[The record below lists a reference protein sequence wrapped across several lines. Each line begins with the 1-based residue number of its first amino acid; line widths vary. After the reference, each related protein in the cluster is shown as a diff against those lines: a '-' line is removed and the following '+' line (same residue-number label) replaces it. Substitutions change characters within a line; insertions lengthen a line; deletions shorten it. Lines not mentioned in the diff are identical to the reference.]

1 MNDIEKRVV
10 ELTKIL
16 NDANYNYYILD
27 NPTISDQEFDKYLK
41 ELMEIEM
48 EYPYLK
54 KDDSPTMRVGGD
66 VISGFDKINHNIPM
80 LSIGDVFN
88 YDEIISFDN
97 KIKKEGFNPNYVC
110 ELKIDG
116 LSVSL
121 QYKKGK
127 LFKAATRGNG
137 RVGDDITNN
146 VKTIK
151 TVPLTLNKEIDIE
164 VRGEIYMS
172 HDTLSKINIE
182 REKKGEAKLLNCR
195 NAASGSIKL
204 LDSKEVA
211 KRNLECF
218 IYHLPNPLDYG
229 LRTHDEALKF
239 MSDLGFRVN
248 PNNRLVKDVNEVVDF
263 IEDISNLRDKLSYD
277 IDGVVVKINDIETQ
291 TKMGSTNKYPRWC
304 IAYKFPA
311 EIVYTKLIDILFT
324 VGRTG
329 QITPNAVLEPVIVA
343 GSTVKRATLHN
354 EDNIVSKDIRI
365 GDIVSVYKA
374 GDVIP
379 AVGLPLKERRDGS
392 EKKFYMISDCP
403 ICGHKLIRRENEA
416 DYFCPNENCD
426 ARKVLNLIHYASK
439 DAMNIDGLGDAIM
452 EDVYNYGYVKKIS
465 DIYKLN
471 KFSRELESIEGYG
484 KKSLENLFNS
494 IENSKNNSLERL
506 IFGLGIKQ
514 VGSKMAMVLAKRFK
528 TLDNLIN
535 ATYDELKS
543 IPDVGDVISLSIINY
558 FKNPDNIN
566 VINELKEYGVN
577 MEYLGLSVNTYNENF
592 NGKTFVLTG
601 TLNNY
606 TRDEASQIIE
616 NNGGKVTSSVT
627 SKTSVVLVGDNPGSK
642 YDKAVNLG
650 IEIWD
655 EDKFSNM
662 L

>member
-263 IEDISNLRDKLSYD
+263 IEDMSNLRDKLSYD

-365 GDIVSVYKA
+365 GDTVSVYKA

-416 DYFCPNENCD
+416 DYFCPNDNCD
-426 ARKVLNLIHYASK
+426 ARKVLNLIHFASK

-465 DIYKLN
+465 DIYNLN
-471 KFSRELESIEGYG
+471 KFSHELESIEGYG

-506 IFGLGIKQ
+506 IYGLGIKQ

-535 ATYDELKS
+535 ASYDELKS

-558 FKNPDNIN
+558 FKNEDNIKI
-566 VINELKEYGVN
+566 INELKEFGVN
-577 MEYLGLSVNTYNENF
+577 MEYNGPINTSINENF

-601 TLNNY
+601 TLRNY
-606 TRDEASQIIE
+606 TRDEAGQIIE

-627 SKTSVVLVGDNPGSK
+627 GKTSVVLVGDNPGSK

-650 IEIWD
+650 IEIRD

>member
-263 IEDISNLRDKLSYD
+263 IEDMSNLRDKLSYD
-277 IDGVVVKINDIETQ
+277 IDGVVVKINDIEIQ

-365 GDIVSVYKA
+365 GDTVSVYKA

-416 DYFCPNENCD
+416 DYFCPNDNCD
-426 ARKVLNLIHYASK
+426 ARKVLNLIHFASK

-465 DIYKLN
+465 DIYNLN

-506 IFGLGIKQ
+506 IYGLGIKQ

-535 ATYDELKS
+535 ASYDELKS

-558 FKNPDNIN
+558 FKNEDNIKI
-566 VINELKEYGVN
+566 INELKEFGVN
-577 MEYLGLSVNTYNENF
+577 MEYNGPINTSINENF

-601 TLNNY
+601 TLRNY
-606 TRDEASQIIE
+606 TRDEAGQIIE

-627 SKTSVVLVGDNPGSK
+627 GKTSVVLVGDNPGSK